1 MALEEG
7 VEVAAKEGPTKL
19 AKMGPHNPRSL
30 GALDTLITLR
40 TGAVGHT
47 GNGARVPTIVAIG
60 LYVTGETGL
69 YPGPHNRNRNLNR
82 NRHAKTLQFDRQA
95 GSRMN
100 LMKN

>member
-30 GALDTLITLR
+30 GALETLITLR

-47 GNGARVPTIVAIG
+47 GNGARVPTIAAIG
-60 LYVTGETGL
+60 LYAPGRTGSF
-69 YPGPHNRNRNLNR
+69 PDQHSHNNNSNHSSRIS
-82 NRHAKTLQFDRQA
+82 QPDSWV
-95 GSRMN
+95 GST
-100 LMKN
+100 KKGKKW